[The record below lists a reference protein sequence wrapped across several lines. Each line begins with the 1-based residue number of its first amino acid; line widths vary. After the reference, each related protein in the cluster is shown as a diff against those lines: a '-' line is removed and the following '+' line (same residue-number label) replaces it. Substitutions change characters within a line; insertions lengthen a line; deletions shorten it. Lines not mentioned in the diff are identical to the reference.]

1 MLCDTRGS
9 YMQWIIDNKDWIFSG
24 VGIFIITLIIGVF
37 ARKQSSS
44 KQTQKSG
51 SSSNNYQSGRDINI
65 GTVDD

>member
-1 MLCDTRGS
+1 
-9 YMQWIIDNKDWIFSG
+9 MQWIIDNKDWIFSG